1 MRGSVA
7 PEDDPVARPRVGV
20 QVSGGVE
27 VERQLRPIPPEL
39 DGRLPPRIRP
49 KGIRRLR
56 PDAASWVDREDAAR
70 TARRT
75 SGHQPFARVYGG
87 AREFV
92 VEEVAVH
99 PIRRGCGGRRV
110 AAIEAGVVAGWA
122 GP

>member
-20 QVSGGVE
+20 QVSGGEE

-39 DGRLPPRIRP
+39 DARLPPRIRP

-70 TARRT
+70 NARRT
-75 SGHQPFARVYGG
+75 SGHRPLARVDSG
-87 AREFV
+87 ARE
-92 VEEVAVH
+92 
-99 PIRRGCGGRRV
+99 I
-110 AAIEAGVVAGWA
+110 VVAEVEVH
-122 GP
+122 